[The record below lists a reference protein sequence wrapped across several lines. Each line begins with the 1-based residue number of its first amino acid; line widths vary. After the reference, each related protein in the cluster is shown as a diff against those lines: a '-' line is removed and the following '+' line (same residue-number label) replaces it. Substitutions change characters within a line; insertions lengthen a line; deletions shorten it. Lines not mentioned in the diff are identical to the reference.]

1 MNGFYGG
8 KEASELLKV
17 HQRTLYL
24 WDKKGLI
31 EVKRS
36 PGGKR
41 FYNVKKYLDERTINK
56 VNYIEDIVEDII
68 EEDEKKYEKKDL
80 NIIYVRVSSVSQKN
94 DLERQKKDLMN
105 KYKDYLVIEDIGS
118 GLNLNKRG
126 IRKIIKLAIEGKVK
140 RLVVAHRDR
149 LTRFGYEL
157 IEDLIKS
164 YSKGEIIVE
173 YSKEKKSDEEEM
185 IEDLMSILNV
195 YVAKMNG
202 LRKYKQNT

>member
-68 EEDEKKYEKKDL
+68 EEHLDDVPINET
-80 NIIYVRVSSVSQKN
+80 VSSSFNCLQ
-94 DLERQKKDLMN
+94 
-105 KYKDYLVIEDIGS
+105 
-118 GLNLNKRG
+118 GL
-126 IRKIIKLAIEGKVK
+126 LA
-140 RLVVAHRDR
+140 
-149 LTRFGYEL
+149 F
-157 IEDLIKS
+157 
-164 YSKGEIIVE
+164 
-173 YSKEKKSDEEEM
+173 
-185 IEDLMSILNV
+185 
-195 YVAKMNG
+195 
-202 LRKYKQNT
+202 LRH